1 MVTRRR
7 SLTALGPAQLPPDT
21 KIASRCLE
29 NWRAGELENRGWG
42 LENSGS
48 GGGREM
54 STLAHQS
61 GSKLLEL
68 ETKVRVFAITENAP
82 TRAFSLLKVLTS
94 LVLCM

>member
-1 MVTRRR
+1 MPRVSDRARP
-7 SLTALGPAQLPPDT
+7 SSAPAGHKNCEPL
-21 KIASRCLE
+21 S
-29 NWRAGELENRGWG
+29 GELENRGWG

-68 ETKVRVFAITENAP
+68 ETKVREVFTITEKAP

>member
-1 MVTRRR
+1 MVTRRG
-7 SLTALGPAQLPPDT
+7 SVTALGPAQLPPDT

-29 NWRAGELENRGWG
+29 SWRAGELENR
-42 LENSGS
+42 

-68 ETKVRVFAITENAP
+68 ETKVREVFTITEKAP

>member
-1 MVTRRR
+1 MVTRRG
-7 SLTALGPAQLPPDT
+7 SVTALGPAQLPPDT

-29 NWRAGELENRGWG
+29 NRGWG
-42 LENSGS
+42 LGS
-48 GGGREM
+48 WGGGQEM

-68 ETKVRVFAITENAP
+68 ETKVREVFTITEKAP